1 MNDPGIAARHVPA
14 GAEPDGPGVVN
25 LLAQAPSAHRDA
37 VAAQLGLASAGS
49 VEEIAAALR
58 DPDVMARLVGE
69 LTPGARELAAEAAF
83 LDEGVV
89 QQSWGGRVGA
99 AVAELERHGIVF
111 TFRGTYNLEHWV
123 PSELRPRLAA
133 ALVAPYA
140 GSLAA
145 DGRVAAAPARWLEV
159 PLQIAHDIASL
170 WAYLAR
176 SPVRVKT
183 DGIVYQRDVPKL
195 FDALPPFELHGP
207 NDVMEGPRLNFVLAL
222 LRDERLVRVRVHD
235 RPGAG
240 GGRELVAAGDPL
252 ALLSAEP
259 GRLRR
264 RLVAHARRSVLGA
277 PAVALAGGL
286 EPGTVVTLESFGAAL
301 RAVCED
307 TGVGVPEASDFGL
320 GLGGLH
326 FAWLAGEV
334 VIGLSENGMP
344 ASVKVEPAALPD
356 EGCGRI
362 VCQPNFEL
370 VALAPPSPAERLVL
384 ALSCE
389 PVPGQAHVFRLTRAS
404 VQGAQRSGVLDGGVI
419 AALERVVGELPQ
431 NVARSLSDWCSSVHR
446 PFRLRTAMLIDTGDS
461 GTADALLAGEFAAH
475 VVERLGPSQLAI
487 PAENLRAVEAALRRQ
502 GHSLEP
508 GVDRL
513 SGRFS
518 EREPVRS
525 EAELHWEPD
534 TSDSPPEGRQVS
546 MLEQAA
552 ASPPPVSPIPVS
564 PAGPPRHAADE
575 TEDPI
580 DAVLDAIERGTD
592 LFIVYAG
599 AEGITERQITPY
611 EVEGAAVHAYC
622 HSHGDERF
630 FWLASIQE
638 AVAVG

>member
-14 GAEPDGPGVVN
+14 GAEPDGPGVVK
-25 LLAQAPSAHRDA
+25 LLAQAPAAHRDA
-37 VAAQLGLASAGS
+37 VAAQLGLAPAAS
-49 VEEIAAALR
+49 VEEIAAALC
-58 DPDVMARLVGE
+58 DPDVMARVVGE
-69 LTPGARELAAEAAF
+69 LTPGAREHAAEAAF

-140 GSLAA
+140 GRLAA
-145 DGRVAAAPARWLEV
+145 AGPVAAAPARRLEA
-159 PLQIAHDIASL
+159 PLQLAHDIASL

-176 SPVRVKT
+176 SPVRVKA

-207 NDVMEGPRLNFVLAL
+207 HDVMEGPRLNFVLSL
-222 LRDERLVRVRVHD
+222 LRDEQLVRVRVDD

-240 GGRELVAAGDPL
+240 GRRELVAAGDPL

-259 GRLRR
+259 RRLRS

-277 PAVALAGGL
+277 PAVALAGAL

-301 RAVCED
+301 RALCDD

-334 VIGLSENGMP
+334 VIGLGEDGVP
-344 ASVKVEPAALPD
+344 VSVRAEPAALPD
-356 EGCGRI
+356 EGRGRI

-384 ALSCE
+384 AVSCE
-389 PVPGQAHVFRLTRAS
+389 SVPGQAHVFRLTRAS

-431 NVARSLSDWCSSVHR
+431 NVARSLSDWCASVHR
-446 PFRLRTAMLIDTGDS
+446 PLRLRSAMLIDTGDS
-461 GTADALLAGEFAAH
+461 ETADALLAGEFGAH

-487 PAENLRAVEAALRRQ
+487 RAENLKAVETALRRE

-508 GVDRL
+508 GIDRL

-518 EREPVRS
+518 EREPARS

-534 TSDSPPEGRQVS
+534 TSDNSPEGRQVCT
-546 MLEQAA
+546 LENTA
-552 ASPPPVSPIPVS
+552 ASPAPVSPIMVP
-564 PAGPPRHAADE
+564 PAGSPGHVAHE

-611 EVEGAAVHAYC
+611 EVDGAAVHAYC
-622 HSHGDERF
+622 HSRGDERS

-638 AVAVG
+638 AVVLG